1 MREGGAIFVEAGDM
15 LSHPALRHYG
25 DALKWE
31 KIYEANKERTENPD
45 YSYVGQTIIIPS
57 WWSGTCSIQRRYY
70 LEPWCVYRRSDVW
83 FATLGGWL

>member
-1 MREGGAIFVEAGDM
+1 MRDGGAIFVEAGDM

-25 DALKWE
+25 GAFKWE

-57 WWSGTCSIQRRYY
+57 
-70 LEPWCVYRRSDVW
+70 
-83 FATLGGWL
+83 